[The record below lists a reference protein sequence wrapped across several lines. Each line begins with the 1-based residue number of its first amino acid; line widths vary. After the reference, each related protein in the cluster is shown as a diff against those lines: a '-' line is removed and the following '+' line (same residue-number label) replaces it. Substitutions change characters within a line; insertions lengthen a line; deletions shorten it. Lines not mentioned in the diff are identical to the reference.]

1 MIAEAAGTFA
11 LVSLSTFG
19 SLRLSALFDGIV
31 DQAFFDL
38 RHNVDTHGA
47 GDFAPSP
54 ARTVR
59 SVIGALPITHEEH
72 VFIDLGC
79 GKGRALLVAGEFP
92 FKRCIGVEHSPKL
105 HEAALVNLR
114 SYRNGTRRSRFME
127 TRCQDAT
134 LFEFPEEPCVI
145 YMFNPFPGPVLEC
158 IAKNLERSFRRAPR
172 PITVV
177 YVHPQRARTLAR
189 LPFLRSLA
197 LSRVL
202 TDYFEVF
209 SSIRRKGAGPC
220 AVAHGTAAERYS
232 SSRLATFMAT
242 PMEPSIFSLPR
253 V

>member
-11 LVSLSTFG
+11 LVSLSTLG

-47 GDFAPSP
+47 GDLAPSS

-59 SVIGALPITHEEH
+59 SVIGALPIAHEEH
-72 VFIDLGC
+72 VFVDLGS
-79 GKGRALLVAGEFP
+79 GKGRALLVAAEFP
-92 FKRCIGVEHSPKL
+92 FKRCVGVERAPDV
-105 HEAALVNLR
+105 HEAALANLL
-114 SYRNGTRRSRFME
+114 SYRNGRRRCRVIE
-127 TRCQDAT
+127 PRCQDAT
-134 LFEFPEEPCVI
+134 VFEFPDEPCVV
-145 YMFNPFPGPVLEC
+145 YMFNPFPGPVVER
-158 IAKNLERSFRRAPR
+158 IAENLERSFRRAPR

-177 YVHPQRARTLAR
+177 YVHPQWARTLAR

-209 SSIRRKGAGPC
+209 SSVPR
-220 AVAHGTAAERYS
+220 AAAAAPYS